1 MRCCFKGILIFSS
14 QGVNLRSACESG
26 KVTYIDGLKL
36 LAKALA
42 DEDEEDSLEQSTAD
56 SDSGDNNPFANLRYI
71 FNLKKII
78 GSLGSVIFER
88 RMSIESEPFSLLTCL
103 DATKFVFSLMET
115 IWSKIYS

>member
-1 MRCCFKGILIFSS
+1 M
-14 QGVNLRSACESG
+14 
-26 KVTYIDGLKL
+26 TYIDGLKL

-56 SDSGDNNPFANLRYI
+56 SGSDDNNPFANLRYI

-78 GSLGSVIFER
+78 GSLGSDIFER

-103 DATKFVFSLMET
+103 DTTKFVLLHVIVFSLMET
-115 IWSKIYS
+115 IWSKNLFIIMAQRCKKSTSG